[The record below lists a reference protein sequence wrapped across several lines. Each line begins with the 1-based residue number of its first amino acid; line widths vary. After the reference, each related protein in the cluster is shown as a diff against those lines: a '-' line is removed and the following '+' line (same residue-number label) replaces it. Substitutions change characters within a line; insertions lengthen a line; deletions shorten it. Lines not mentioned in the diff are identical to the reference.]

1 MNKMRKLK
9 TVICALL
16 TMSTVSAQNDNLVL
30 LGTDVI
36 EVEYQVTSMSPNG
49 LWACGNINDGDSRA
63 WRWDLTTGELTQLS
77 AIGDFSVA
85 MSISNDGTIAGSFSS
100 EEATANGTPMNAA
113 GYWRDGKW
121 YYLSQNNYIT
131 ANEKSGRADCISPDG
146 KTFGGI
152 AYQDG
157 KFVPVIWNEKGE
169 MSVYVNR
176 QGGVYDITNDA
187 KLVAGWTYGVVK
199 NNRTPT
205 LWTSPKDSLIIYY
218 GSESPWGVASR
229 ISPDGTKVLAYDMIY
244 DVPTGNK
251 TYLNPYDKE
260 GVWGFEFF
268 DISNSGMVVGCISD
282 FNNVMY
288 GSIYKD
294 GELLL
299 ATDYFKKF
307 GVDLSAY
314 HVLQVIAVSEDEKT
328 FALEVYDSELIPRP
342 MVVKLGVNTTTPA
355 PVAVKATNMPGLK
368 VNRIEWKAPLTN
380 DEEGLFSR
388 MTAYD
393 VYRNNEK
400 IASVGTDRNVYYDD
414 NLSNGEYEYHVR
426 AVYGTDESA
435 SSASSSTSVA
445 DWSVSAT
452 PRHLK
457 AVHTGIADVRLL
469 WEAPTNILPT
479 LKYTNDTDDILS
491 MGGGDI
497 SFENAVRYTKEDLAC
512 YAGQQ
517 IMDFTFYPMSVQNSW
532 TVNFYYAGNPVA
544 FYSEQIPTENLKY
557 GAENTVRLKNP
568 VNIPENTDLI
578 VGLAVDVTGFGGYE
592 TTGIV
597 FNKCKPGYTDLTRQA
612 GEIMFY
618 SLYDAAR
625 SSEGGAYDY
634 SISWPLGIGIGTV
647 SSASE
652 VVSYKVYANGDQ
664 LGTSDK
670 GVNAYRQ
677 NSVADGEYTYEVS
690 AVLGDG
696 KETPKANVTFK
707 MTQNK
712 QAYVGI
718 TDLNIKKNGS
728 SATASWDVPV
738 EDDMTIISYASD
750 INTGGL
756 VASEDVQYSYQAAT
770 DYDAHKLGVYD
781 GYLITH
787 LRFYPTADADF
798 TFILKQG
805 NEEVV
810 YKELLRGEDYS
821 LNQWNNIKL
830 DEPVRVNSAYTY
842 RLILD
847 CYDVTPDK
855 APLGMDTQLGFTFVS
870 DLYSTDDGESFR
882 STYMDGSK
890 NANWM
895 LGMVVRSEETRELPV
910 KGYKVFVDYKTVVAE
925 QSETAYTH
933 TNFTDGDHNMRV
945 DVLYENG
952 TTGYGS
958 MRFFSINAASI
969 DELGTAPLD
978 ITLDEDGDC
987 IRIEGASVSSVVAYS
1002 VQGLQ
1007 VAASESN
1014 VLDIAKLNKGV
1025 YLIVAEIDGVKKS
1038 FKINLK

>member
-1 MNKMRKLK
+1 MIKMKKLK

-16 TMSTVSAQNDNLVL
+16 TMSTLSAQNDNLIL

-36 EVEYQVTSMSPNG
+36 QVEYQVTAMSPNG

-77 AIGDFSVA
+77 AIGDYSTALGV
-85 MSISNDGTIAGSFSS
+85 SNDGVVAGSFSS
-100 EEATANGTPMNAA
+100 EEATANGTPMNGA
-113 GYWRDGKW
+113 GYWKEGNWHYLRQRD
-121 YYLSQNNYIT
+121 YIT
-131 ANEKSGRADCISPDG
+131 ADEKSSWLYCVSPDG

-152 AYQDG
+152 VYQDG
-157 KFVPVIWNEKGE
+157 KFVPATWNENGE
-169 MSVYVNR
+169 LSTYVNR
-176 QGGVYDITNDA
+176 QGAVYAVTNDA
-187 KLVAGWTYGVVK
+187 KLVAGWTYGTVK

-205 LWTSPKDSLIIYY
+205 LWTSPNDSLIVYY
-218 GSESPWGVASR
+218 GSESPWGVARS

-244 DVPTGNK
+244 DVTTGQK
-251 TYLNPYDKE
+251 TYINPADH
-260 GVWGFEFF
+260 GAWGFEFF
-268 DISNSGMVVGCISD
+268 NVSNSGMVVGCISD
-282 FNNVMY
+282 FNSVNYGAIFKDNKMY
-288 GSIYKD
+288 Y
-294 GELLL
+294 
-299 ATDYFKKF
+299 AVDYFKEF
-307 GVDLSAY
+307 GIDLSEY
-314 HVLQVIAVSEDEKT
+314 HVIQVVAVSEDEKT
-328 FALEVYDSELIPRP
+328 FALETYDSEGIPRP
-342 MVVKLGVNTTTPA
+342 MVIKLGVNTTTPA
-355 PVAVKATNMPGLK
+355 PVAIKATNMPGLK
-368 VNRIEWKAPLTN
+368 VNRVEWKKPLTN

-393 VYRNNEK
+393 VYRNGEK
-400 IASVGTDRNVYYDD
+400 IASVGTNQNVYYDD
-414 NLSNGEYEYHVR
+414 NLSNGDYEYYVR
-426 AVYGTDESA
+426 AVYGTEESA
-435 SSASSSTSVA
+435 SSATASASIA
-445 DWSVSAT
+445 DWNISAA
-452 PRHLK
+452 PRNLK

-469 WEAPTNILPT
+469 WETPTNILPT
-479 LKYTNDTDDILS
+479 LKYTDDTDEMLS

-517 IMDFTFYPMSVQNSW
+517 IVDFTFYPMSVQNSW
-532 TVNFYYAGNPVA
+532 TVNFYYAGTPVA
-544 FYSEQIPTENLKY
+544 FYSEQIPTDNLKY
-557 GAENTVRLKNP
+557 GVENTVRLKNP

-578 VGLAVDVTGFGGYE
+578 VGLAVDVTGYGGYE

-634 SISWPLGIGIGTV
+634 SISWPLGIGIGST
-647 SSASE
+647 SSSSE
-652 VVSYKVYANGDQ
+652 VVSYKIYANDAL
-664 LGTSDK
+664 LGTTDK

-677 NSVADGEYTYEVS
+677 NSVADGEYTYGVS
-690 AVLGDG
+690 AVFGDG
-696 KETPKANVTFK
+696 KESPRTNVAFS

-728 SATASWDVPV
+728 SVTATWESPV
-738 EDDMTIISYASD
+738 EDDMNIISYSSE

-756 VASEDVQYSYQAAT
+756 VASEDVGYSYQAAT
-770 DYDAHKLGVYD
+770 DYDAAKLGVYD

-787 LRFYPTADADF
+787 FRFYPTADADF

-830 DEPVRVNSAYTY
+830 DEPIRVNSAYTY

-847 CYDVTPDK
+847 CYDVTPDM
-855 APLGMDTQLGFTFVS
+855 APLGMDTQLGYTFVS

-895 LGMVVRSEETRELPV
+895 LGMVVRSEETKELPV
-910 KGYKVFVDYKTVVAE
+910 KGYKVYVDYKTVVAE
-925 QSETAYTH
+925 QSETTYNH
-933 TNFTDGDHNMRV
+933 TNLIDGDHNMRV

-952 TTGYGS
+952 TTGYGTLK
-958 MRFFSINAASI
+958 FFSINAASI

-978 ITLDEDGDC
+978 IVLSEDGDC
-987 IRIEGASVSSVVAYS
+987 IKIEGATVSVIAAYS
-1002 VQGLQ
+1002 TEGVQ
-1007 VAASESN
+1007 VAASEGN
-1014 VLDIAKLNKGV
+1014 VLDIACLNKGI
-1025 YLIVAEIDGVKKS
+1025 YLIVAEIDGFKKS